1 MRINLAGGYYLE
13 ANGKNY
19 TLREEYEGKTRDGSP
34 RVGTRTIGH
43 YNNATAAIQKFLE
56 VSVLNGAQAVQIWMY
71 AKMVEESNKTLAESL
86 GKCIEALFEKG
97 ETNGMG

>member
-1 MRINLAGGYYLE
+1 MRINLACGFYLE

-19 TLREEYEGKTRDGSP
+19 TLREEYQGKTRDGSP
-34 RVGTRTIGH
+34 RVGIRTIGH
-43 YNNATAAIQKFLE
+43 YNNAAAAIRKFLE
-56 VSVLNGAQAVQIWMY
+56 VSVLNGAQAVELWEY

-97 ETNGMG
+97 ENDND

>member
-1 MRINLAGGYYLE
+1 MRINLTGGFYLD

-56 VSVLNGAQAVQIWMY
+56 VSVLNGAQAVELWEY
-71 AKMVEESNKTLAESL
+71 AKMAEESNKQAINSIKKE
-86 GKCIEALFEKG
+86 IEVFALIK
-97 ETNGMG
+97 